1 MKTNVGSFDAAVRF
15 VAGCALLMLGHHYIG
30 WWGLLGLI
38 PIVNAA
44 TGFCL
49 VYAALGISTTAC
61 DQEIRTAR
69 VQHPRMRVDARR
81 HHH

>member
-1 MKTNVGSFDAAVRF
+1 MKTNVGSYDAAVRF
-15 VAGCALLMLGHHYIG
+15 VAGCALLMLGNHYIG

-38 PIVNAA
+38 PIINAT

-61 DQEIRTAR
+61 DQETVPTKVHRHVRVKIRAG
-69 VQHPRMRVDARR
+69 R
-81 HHH
+81 H